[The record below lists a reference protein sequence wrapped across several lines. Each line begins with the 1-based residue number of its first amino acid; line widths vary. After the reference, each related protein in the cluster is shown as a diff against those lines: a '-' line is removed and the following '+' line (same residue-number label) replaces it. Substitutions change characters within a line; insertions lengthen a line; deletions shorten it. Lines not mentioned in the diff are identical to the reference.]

1 MTSLPYNYS
10 SHTRFHRQGWVY
22 SVVFHAMMTA
32 CAVALMSE
40 LTLSV
45 EPNSYQWNVALVESP
60 GPQPTVDPLSDIK
73 PDPPL
78 TPNPAKSRPTPL
90 EPTAKP
96 VQHQIARHQIAQIP
110 QDVSEVTLV
119 NQTASTVLAQPVEH
133 HEDAPVIEQAT
144 TEEKILEE
152 EQAPANEAIS
162 NNESIMSAVES
173 LISQPATDSLVQ
185 QPTIETASETLA
197 QVQQLSAEQMVA
209 SAAPFKAAPATKADY
224 GWLMRALQG
233 RIDELKN
240 YPVMAR
246 MNRWEGRVVLRAVI
260 KDDGQVLMVNVQESS
275 GRLILDNDAMETL
288 KKASPLKLDHPL
300 GKPQVAIL
308 MPISYSLR

>member
-1 MTSLPYNYS
+1 MTSLPHNYS
-10 SHTRFHRQGWVY
+10 THTRFHRQGWAY

-32 CAVALMSE
+32 CAVALMSGV
-40 LTLSV
+40 TLSV

-60 GPQPTVDPLSDIK
+60 GPQPAVDPLSDIK

-78 TPNPAKSRPTPL
+78 TPNPAKSRPTPPK
-90 EPTAKP
+90 PTTKP
-96 VQHQIARHQIAQIP
+96 VQHQITQHQIAQVP
-110 QDVSEVTLV
+110 QDVLV
-119 NQTASTVLAQPVEH
+119 NETASTVLAQAVEH
-133 HEDAPVIEQAT
+133 HEDNQVLEQAT
-144 TEEKILEE
+144 TEEKFLEE
-152 EQAPANEAIS
+152 EQTPANEATS
-162 NNESIMSAVES
+162 NDESIMSAVES
-173 LISQPATDSLVQ
+173 LISQPATDSVVQ

-197 QVQQLSAEQMVA
+197 QVQQLSAEQVVA
-209 SAAPFKAAPATKADY
+209 SAAPFKAEPATKADY

-233 RIDELKN
+233 RINELKN

-288 KKASPLKLDHPL
+288 KKASPLKLNHPL